1 VPGDDAKR
9 PFRTYRGRGDDAEDP
24 IEQDAGDDAKRP
36 FRTYR
41 GRGEGSDDPIEQRA
55 RAGAAGDAQ
64 APPPKPPRTDS
75 GAPVDGTKVQ
85 PRVTP
90 PPAPGGP
97 RGRPGV
103 VVLPGDQQQ
112 APPAPPGRA
121 PTPPGRPPVDPTAP
135 PARRPPRPPR
145 APRRRRRWGRLITLA
160 VVGVLLLLAL
170 WIGYG
175 YWQYRSSLND
185 ANARVDAGTRAALTP
200 GGSLLSDPSTTLV
213 LGSDRRSDSGPGRSD
228 SILLVRVDPAR
239 NRIAQLSIPR
249 DLRVTIPGHGDDRIN
264 VAYAVG
270 GPALAIRTVQA
281 LTGIPIN
288 HVVLVDFSGFRDL
301 VDALGGVTIQNPEK
315 IISNSFDGHP
325 WRFGRGSLHLD
336 GRHALAYARVRENT
350 ANPADNDLTR
360 GLRQQRVLQSIAHG
374 LASPRTLF
382 RLPSVGR
389 AIGKPLTTDLSAN
402 DVLELGWRQMRS
414 DSTLHCRL
422 GGTITSVGGASELIG
437 GDENRRVILAVLGTS
452 APVAAAP
459 GDTFAAGCS

>member
-1 VPGDDAKR
+1 MPPVPGDDAKR

-24 IEQDAGDDAKRP
+24 IEQ
-36 FRTYR
+36 
-41 GRGEGSDDPIEQRA
+41 RA
-55 RAGAAGDAQ
+55 RAGAAGESPASAEAPSELPDAP
-64 APPPKPPRTDS
+64 AE
-75 GAPVDGTKVQ
+75 GTKGQ

-90 PPAPGGP
+90 PRAAPAA

-103 VVLPGDQQQ
+103 VILPDQPPQ
-112 APPAPPGRA
+112 PPA
-121 PTPPGRPPVDPTAP
+121 PGRPPGPPGGPPTGP
-135 PARRPPRPPR
+135 TRRPPRRPPR
-145 APRRRRRWGRLITLA
+145 GPRRRRRWGRVITLTML
-160 VVGVLLLLAL
+160 GLLLLVAI

-175 YWQYRSSLND
+175 YWQYRGSLAGANKRID
-185 ANARVDAGTRAALTP
+185 AQTRAALVP

-213 LGSDRRSDSGPGRSD
+213 LGSDRRSTTGPGRSD

-239 NRIAQLSIPR
+239 NRIAELSIPR

-264 VAYAVG
+264 VAYALG

-301 VDALGGVTIQNPEK
+301 VDALGGVTIDNPEK
-315 IISNSFDGHP
+315 VISNSFDGHP
-325 WRFGRGSLHLD
+325 WRFGRGRLHLD

-350 ANPADNDLTR
+350 ANPSDNDLTR

-374 LASPRTLF
+374 LASPETLF
-382 RLPSVGR
+382 HLPSVGR
-389 AIGKPLTTDLSAN
+389 SIGRPLATDLSAN
-402 DVLELGWRQMRS
+402 DILELGWRQMRVGA
-414 DSTLHCRL
+414 TLHCHL

-459 GDTFAAGCS
+459 GDTF

>member
-1 VPGDDAKR
+1 MPGDDAKR

-24 IEQDAGDDAKRP
+24 IEQ
-36 FRTYR
+36 
-41 GRGEGSDDPIEQRA
+41 RA
-55 RAGAAGDAQ
+55 RADAAGQAE
-64 APPPKPPRTDS
+64 APPAAPLGDAA
-75 GAPVDGTKVQ
+75 APVDGTKVQ

-90 PPAPGGP
+90 PAAPPKP

-103 VVLPGDQQQ
+103 VILPGDQQ
-112 APPAPPGRA
+112 APPAPGRTPA
-121 PTPPGRPPVDPTAP
+121 PPGRPPADPTAP
-135 PARRPPRPPR
+135 PSRRPPRPPR
-145 APRRRRRWGRLITLA
+145 TPRRRRRWGRLVTLT
-160 VVGVLLLLAL
+160 VVGVLVVLVA

-175 YWQYRSSLND
+175 YWQYRGSLND
-185 ANARVDAGTRAALTP
+185 ANGRVDAGTRAALTP

-264 VAYAVG
+264 VAYALG

-288 HVVLVDFSGFRDL
+288 HVVLVDFAGFRDL
-301 VDALGGVTIQNPEK
+301 VDALGGVTIDNPEK

-325 WRFGRGSLHLD
+325 WRFSRGKLHLD

-374 LASPRTLF
+374 LASPKTLF
-382 RLPSVGR
+382 HLPSVGR
-389 AIGKPLTTDLSAN
+389 SIGKPLTTDLTAN
-402 DVLELGWRQMRS
+402 DVLELGWRQMRIG
-414 DSTLHCRL
+414 STLHCHL

-452 APVAAAP
+452 APVAAVQ
-459 GDTFAAGCS
+459 GDTFAAGCT